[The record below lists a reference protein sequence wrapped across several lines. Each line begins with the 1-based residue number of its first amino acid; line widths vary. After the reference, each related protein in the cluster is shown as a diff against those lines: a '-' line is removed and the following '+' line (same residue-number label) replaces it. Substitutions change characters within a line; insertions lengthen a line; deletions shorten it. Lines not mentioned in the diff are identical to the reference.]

1 MESEEQFNA
10 VEWSE
15 SFKMEEVAEPSAIY
29 APTQPR
35 RNALVEETFELALM
49 IMDYCERLLPVNRAF
64 ADQILRS
71 GTSPGSQAREAQQD
85 ESAADFLHKLKVG
98 FKELEETDYRLS
110 LCHRKAHYPHD
121 AELTARVRRLF
132 PLFNKIIHTKRLRVD
147 QQWKR

>member
-1 MESEEQFNA
+1 MENVEHFNA

-15 SFKMEEVAEPSAIY
+15 SFRMDDAAEPGTPY
-29 APTQPR
+29 QTPQPR

-49 IMDYCERLLPVNRAF
+49 IMDYCERLLPVNRVF

-71 GTSPGSQAREAQQD
+71 GTSPGSQAREAQQA

-121 AELTARVRRLF
+121 AELAARVRRLF
-132 PLFNKIIHTKRLRVD
+132 PLFNKIIHTTRLRVD
-147 QQWKR
+147 QQRRK